1 MASTDTSS
9 GAFPVAKLSL
19 GFLIVVGLVRTLLL
33 GATGGITALGFTLV
47 GNARPLTLAAAGSNV
62 WLVAIDVVTVL
73 LVARLLTRDGAS
85 IRDLL
90 NPRPFGK
97 NVLYALAGLVVVFI
111 ALRLGSFVG
120 NFLIYYGAPTQSET
134 IVPPVWI
141 GVVRA
146 VIAPITVAVAEESLF
161 RGYLIPKLQAHLGRV
176 GAVIVSALLAA
187 TQSFALN
194 IGDTEAM
201 LAGFVS
207 AFVISLALGGLYLW
221 QKRIAP
227 LILVHW
233 FFEAV
238 VGVLVLVSALH

>member
-1 MASTDTSS
+1 MASTDTSPR
-9 GAFPVAKLSL
+9 AFPAAELSF
-19 GFLIVVGLVRTLLL
+19 GFLIVVGLVRTILL

-47 GNARPLTLAAAGSNV
+47 GNARPLTLAAAGSKV

-97 NVLYALAGLVVVFI
+97 NVLYALAGLAVMFI

>member
-97 NVLYALAGLVVVFI
+97 NVLYALAGLVVMSI
-111 ALRLGSFVG
+111 ALRLGSFLG

>member
-1 MASTDTSS
+1 MASTDTSPR
-9 GAFPVAKLSL
+9 AFPAAELSF
-19 GFLIVVGLVRTLLL
+19 GFLIVVGLVRTILL

-47 GNARPLTLAAAGSNV
+47 GNARPLTLAAAGSKV

-90 NPRPFGK
+90 NPPPFGK
-97 NVLYALAGLVVVFI
+97 NVLYALAGLAVMFI
-111 ALRLGSFVG
+111 ALRLGSIVG

>member
-1 MASTDTSS
+1 MASTDSS
-9 GAFPVAKLSL
+9 PGAFPVAKLSL
-19 GFLIVVGLVRTLLL
+19 GFLIVVGLVRTILL
-33 GATGGITALGFTLV
+33 GATGGITALGFTLA
-47 GNARPLTLAAAGSNV
+47 GSARPLTLAAAGSNV

-97 NVLYALAGLVVVFI
+97 NVLYALAGLVVMSI

-238 VGVLVLVSALH
+238 VGVLVLVSALN

>member
-97 NVLYALAGLVVVFI
+97 NVLYALAGLVVMSI

-238 VGVLVLVSALH
+238 VGVLVLVSALN

>member
-97 NVLYALAGLVVVFI
+97 NVLYALAGLVVMSI
-111 ALRLGSFVG
+111 ALRLGGFLG

>member
-1 MASTDTSS
+1 MASTDTSP

-19 GFLIVVGLVRTLLL
+19 GFLIVVGLVRTILL

-97 NVLYALAGLVVVFI
+97 NVLYALAGLVVMSI

-238 VGVLVLVSALH
+238 VGVLVLVSALN

>member
-1 MASTDTSS
+1 MTSPEKS
-9 GAFPVAKLSL
+9 ADLSAVATLPL
-19 GFLIVVGLVRTLLL
+19 GLLIGIGLLRTAALALTN
-33 GATGGITALGFTLV
+33 GVSFLGFTLA
-47 GNARPLTLAAAGSNV
+47 GSARPLTMAAAGSNV

-97 NVLYALAGLVVVFI
+97 NVLYALAGLAVMLI

-187 TQSFALN
+187 TLSFALN

-238 VGVLVLVSALH
+238 LGVLVLASALH